1 MNYLFWI
8 LVGLILGWII
18 EWIIDWLF
26 WRKPDGQ
33 ALEKLAAAEAENRRL
48 QAQLAG
54 GGSQQTVLPVM
65 DSEPNFCEAKLA
77 DATETLEQ
85 LRTGLNTTAAQ
96 APPEEDL
103 LERIEG
109 LWSSFAQ
116 RFHDAGVF
124 TFAQLAEAK
133 PEQVREIASPAEWQ
147 KVDADQW
154 IGQAKALA
162 KDKTDASQRIL
173 AEYRQQEQ
181 MQEKLA
187 QIEAEN
193 SRLQAPAMVGKDLD
207 VVEPAIEAPVDVNAG
222 FDLGEP
228 ALQTRQIQVD
238 EAEATLVNVRPGRR
252 DRLEEIEGI
261 GPAYAKRLN
270 ETGIHSFAQ
279 LAELTPERVREII
292 KPESWQKIEPEE
304 WIAQAAAMADPDA
317 LEDIVGIGETYARRL
332 NQGGIYTFAQ
342 LAQLAPERVAEIAA
356 VEEWQEVDAE
366 SWVAQAKGFAFKKAQ
381 QTRARGSRTSF
392 SERED
397 PLVDI
402 DGIGPVYAR
411 QLNEAGIV
419 SFWQLAEQTPEQLR
433 EIIKPD
439 EWQKIDLESW
449 IAQARLMASPDSLED
464 INGIGIVFAKRLN
477 EVGIYTFAQLAEQTP
492 ERLQEIIQ
500 PESWQKIEP
509 EKWIVEA
516 RELAAKKSDQSLSG
530 A

>member
-8 LVGLILGWII
+8 LVGIILGWII

-85 LRTGLNTTAAQ
+85 LRTGLNTTAHQ

-147 KVDADQW
+147 KVDAGQW
-154 IGQAKALA
+154 IDQAKALA

-181 MQEKLA
+181 VQEKLA
-187 QIEAEN
+187 QFEAEN
-193 SRLQAPAMVGKDLD
+193 SRLQALPMVGADLD
-207 VVEPAIEAPVDVNAG
+207 VVEPAFQAPV
-222 FDLGEP
+222 
-228 ALQTRQIQVD
+228 QVD
-238 EAEATLVNVRPGRR
+238 EAEAALVNVRPGRR

-270 ETGIHSFAQ
+270 EAGIYSFAQ
-279 LAELTPERVREII
+279 LAELTVERMREII
-292 KPESWQKIEPEE
+292 KPESWQKIVPES
-304 WIAQAAAMADPDA
+304 WLAQAAAMADPDP

-332 NQGGIYTFAQ
+332 NQAGIYTFAQ
-342 LAQLAPERVAEIAA
+342 LAQLAPERVTEIVAAED
-356 VEEWQEVDAE
+356 WQEVDAE
-366 SWVAQAKGFAFKKAQ
+366 SWVAQARGFAFKKAQ
-381 QTRARGSRTSF
+381 QTRARGSRTSL

-419 SFWQLAEQTPEQLR
+419 SFWQLAEQTPERLR

-492 ERLQEIIQ
+492 ERLQEIIK

-516 RELAAKKSDQSLSG
+516 RDLAARKSDQSLSG